1 MIKREYMCLLA
12 KRIDGLQ
19 EVLEDITNNNFTL
32 VTVTQDREFYTV
44 IYYTERVVMWTGKR
58 EEK

>member
-1 MIKREYMCLLA
+1 MCLLA

-19 EVLEDITNNNFTL
+19 EVLEDINNNNFTL

-44 IYYTERVVMWTGKR
+44 IYCIERVVV
-58 EEK
+58 